1 MTWTETGIMRRS
13 QPWIWEKGVPG
24 KENSKC
30 KSPEVEMILECSGH
44 RIATMLSD
52 FKEQNKDGEWSRK
65 CSQPSL
71 STVSL
76 SSWVY
81 SKRITFT
88 EAAFACPT
96 NYPSHL
102 LITLFSKHTLHARQ
116 PWQLDSWSIS
126 ASLFHK
132 ALLRLLLPPSSWQ
145 SPDFII
151 MIVCTVWEIFSRHF
165 CICGN
170 TCDPHVSLRR
180 YFNIEW
186 VGKLTQIH
194 AAPRIQGSKPQR
206 ALCKTVFQD
215 VKTWTHC
222 PARDRRYYIMSKLL
236 KLSVSQSESW
246 VEKTGK
252 QGTLASL

>member
-1 MTWTETGIMRRS
+1 MSGRRTYTILDRIVREIPSQDMTWTETGIMRRS

-102 LITLFSKHTLHARQ
+102 LITLFSKHTSCQTTLA
-116 PWQLDSWSIS
+116 
-126 ASLFHK
+126 AG
-132 ALLRLLLPPSSWQ
+132 LLINFCLS
-145 SPDFII
+145 
-151 MIVCTVWEIFSRHF
+151 FS
-165 CICGN
+165 
-170 TCDPHVSLRR
+170 
-180 YFNIEW
+180 
-186 VGKLTQIH
+186 
-194 AAPRIQGSKPQR
+194 QGSPK
-206 ALCKTVFQD
+206 
-215 VKTWTHC
+215 
-222 PARDRRYYIMSKLL
+222 
-236 KLSVSQSESW
+236 
-246 VEKTGK
+246 
-252 QGTLASL
+252 TLAPS